1 MRRQRRLCRLY
12 ARQAYQTKKDSLSQP
27 ATAARNLRYETDA
40 TIARRFANFAA
51 KASPAFGVF
60 YRFSDSTPID
70 VSSSTVINGSTA
82 PMPFDKFVNMKI
94 SRGCRNYYLPFCWPS
109 RRTRSCRVAIP
120 LQPNLVRKHS
130 GRIPERAAKSLMS
143 PLEQKAQ
150 KTTRFSQA
158 PRSVIATSRSLYL
171 A

>member
-1 MRRQRRLCRLY
+1 MKRMQQSRE
-12 ARQAYQTKKDSLSQP
+12 DSQ
-27 ATAARNLRYETDA
+27 
-40 TIARRFANFAA
+40 NFAA

-70 VSSSTVINGSTA
+70 ASSSTVINGSTA
-82 PMPFDKFVNMKI
+82 PMPFDKFVNLKI
-94 SRGCRNYYLPFCWPS
+94 SRGCRNYYLPFWWPS

-130 GRIPERAAKSLMS
+130 GRIPERAVKSLMS